1 MSTLTSA
8 SRVFNFSAGP
18 ATLPLTVLEQ
28 IQSEMLSLPGVGSS
42 VLEISHRSKDFDTIL
57 EDAVARITQVLNVP
71 DSHEVL
77 FIQGGGALQNIMVP
91 ANLITEPLQTADY
104 IQTGSWGKK
113 SAGEVH
119 NYGQL
124 NVAYDAKESNYDR
137 IPSQEQLKLTSD
149 AAYVHLTSNETIQGV
164 QFHQLPDTNG
174 VPIVADKSSDFLGE
188 PINVA
193 DYGLIYACAQKN
205 AGVAGV
211 TIVVMAKD
219 LVKRSA
225 AKMPSYLSYAKHSE
239 GGSRFNTPC
248 SFGIYVTGL
257 VCKWLQDDIGGL
269 EKMAA
274 INKAK
279 AKMLYEV
286 IDGSAGFYIGHAQPA
301 DRSTMNVTFK
311 MTTPELD
318 SKFVTDAARAGMTTL
333 KGHRS
338 VGGIRASIYNAMPV
352 EGVETLASFMKD
364 FAVQHG

>member
-28 IQSEMLSLPGVGSS
+28 VQAEMLSLPGVGSS

-57 EDAVARITQVLNVP
+57 DDAVARITQVLNVP

-77 FIQGGGALQNIMVP
+77 FIQGGGALQNIMMP
-91 ANLITEPLQTADY
+91 ANLISDPSQTADY

-124 NVAYDAKESNYDR
+124 NVAYDAAETNYDR
-137 IPSQEQLKLTSD
+137 VPSQDDLKLTSD

-164 QFHQLPDTNG
+164 QFRSLPQTNG
-174 VPIVADKSSDFLGE
+174 VPVLVDKSSDLFCE

-193 DYGLIYACAQKN
+193 DYGLLYACAQKN

-211 TIVVMAKD
+211 TIVVMAKE
-219 LVKRSA
+219 LIERSA
-225 AKMPSYLSYAKHSE
+225 PKMPGYLSYAKHSA

-248 SFGIYVTGL
+248 TFGIYVTGL
-257 VCKWLQDDIGGL
+257 VCKWLQEEIGGL

-274 INKAK
+274 VNESK
-279 AKMLYEV
+279 AKMLYDIV
-286 IDGSAGFYIGHAQPA
+286 DGSDGFYIGHAQPA
-301 DRSTMNVTFK
+301 DRSIMNVTFK

-318 SKFVTDAARAGMTTL
+318 AQFVTEAAQAGMSTL

-364 FAVQHG
+364 FAAKNG